1 MSCVSRTVT
10 AGQTRAAANN
20 RSTLMDGLMSLAERL
35 VARRL
40 LSSEELDRVLK
51 LQAEQPSPLTR
62 LVVELGMLSEEDLL
76 PVLREHFDLP
86 VMSLRDL
93 PPVLLPIELPAGI
106 GDFFKLARMVPVAV
120 EGPELIVATA
130 DPLDVSRLHA
140 LELATGLRVK
150 PVLAR
155 EKEIVSRI
163 EALYGASYN
172 ADGAGEP
179 QAHQIEGITDE
190 EDVAHLR
197 DMASEVPV
205 IRLVNQMLVR
215 ALESRASDVHIEPF
229 ENQLKVRYRIDGIL
243 HEVESPP
250 RQLKGAVISRLKIL
264 AQLNIAERRLPQDGR
279 IKTRL
284 AGKDIDLRIA
294 TVPTLY
300 GESVVIRLL
309 ERGQIFTDLETLGF
323 PPGPLARFNE
333 MIRKPHGMILVTG
346 PTGSGKTTTLYG
358 ALQKI
363 NDPGKKIITIEDP
376 VEYQLSGVNQIHV
389 KPQIGLT
396 FANGLR
402 SIVRQDPDVIMVGE
416 IRDAETAE
424 IAVQAAL
431 TGHLVFSTLH
441 TNDAAGAISRLLE
454 MNVQDYLLSS
464 SLLGVLAQRLVR
476 RLCPNCR
483 REVPFVASANMGDA
497 PHLDLGDVPRT
508 VWEAV
513 GCFAC
518 SGTGYLGR
526 VGIYELLPISSEICK
541 VIVQHADAGAIRALA
556 VRQGM
561 RLLREDGWDKV
572 RQGVTTLAEVVRVTR
587 EEA

>member
-1 MSCVSRTVT
+1 
-10 AGQTRAAANN
+10 
-20 RSTLMDGLMSLAERL
+20 MDAQMSLSERL
-35 VARRL
+35 VERRL
-40 LSSEELDRVLK
+40 ISSEELDRVLK
-51 LQAEQPSPLTR
+51 LKEEQQAPLTR
-62 LVVELGMLSEEDLL
+62 LVVELGFLSEEDLL
-76 PVLREHFDLP
+76 PVLRDHFDIP
-86 VMSLRDL
+86 MMSLKDVANT
-93 PPVLLPIELPAGI
+93 PLPIELPPGI
-106 GDFFKLARMVPVAV
+106 GDFFKLARIVPVKIDGRA
-120 EGPELIVATA
+120 LLVATT
-130 DPLDVSRLHA
+130 DPLDLSRLHA
-140 LELATGLRVK
+140 LEIAVGLRVK

-155 EKEIVSRI
+155 EKEIAARI
-163 EALYGASYN
+163 EALYSSNYAANASQE
-172 ADGAGEP
+172 ATAQP
-179 QAHQIEGITDE
+179 IEGIGDE

-205 IRLVNQMLVR
+205 IRMVNQMLVR

-243 HEVESPP
+243 HEIESPP
-250 RQLKGAVISRLKIL
+250 RQLKGAIISRLKIL

-284 AGKDIDLRIA
+284 AGKDVDLRIA

-309 ERGQIFTDLETLGF
+309 ERGQIFTQLDTMGF
-323 PPGPLARFNE
+323 PPAPLAQFNE
-333 MIRKPHGMILVTG
+333 MILKPHGMILVTG

-376 VEYQLSGVNQIHV
+376 VEYQLGGVNQIHV

-441 TNDAAGAISRLLE
+441 TNDAPGAISRLLE
-454 MNVQDYLLSS
+454 MGVQDYLLSS

-476 RLCPNCR
+476 RLCSRCR
-483 REVPFVASANMGDA
+483 KEIPFVGMDGMSPELEFQDGNGFS
-497 PHLDLGDVPRT
+497 T

-513 GCFAC
+513 GCDAC

-526 VGIYELLPISSEICK
+526 VGIFELLPVTSEICK
-541 VIVQHADAGAIRALA
+541 VIVQRADAGVIRNLAIQ
-556 VRQGM
+556 QGM
-561 RLLREDGWDKV
+561 RLLRDDGWDKV
-572 RQGVTTLAEVVRVTR
+572 RQGVTTLAEVLRVTR

>member
-1 MSCVSRTVT
+1 
-10 AGQTRAAANN
+10 
-20 RSTLMDGLMSLAERL
+20 MDTHLSFAEQL
-35 VARRL
+35 IERRL
-40 LSSEELDRVLK
+40 LSSEEMERVIK
-51 LQAEQPSPLTR
+51 LQQEQQAPLIR
-62 LVVELGMLSEEDLL
+62 LLVELGFLSEDDLL
-76 PVLREHFDLP
+76 PALRDHFEIPMISLKDLP
-86 VMSLRDL
+86 VTPLSVEL
-93 PPVLLPIELPAGI
+93 PPTV
-106 GDFFKLARMVPVAV
+106 GDFFKQARMVPVRI
-120 EGPELIVATA
+120 EGRNLVVAIT
-130 DPLDVSRLHA
+130 DPLDLSRLHA
-140 LELATGLRVK
+140 LELAVGFDVK
-150 PVLAR
+150 PVLAK
-155 EKEIVSRI
+155 EKEITARI
-163 EALYGASYN
+163 ETLFGNSYSSEAAASSS
-172 ADGAGEP
+172 AREV
-179 QAHQIEGITDE
+179 EGVVDE

-215 ALESRASDVHIEPF
+215 AMESRASDVHIEPF

-243 HEVESPP
+243 HEVEPPP

-279 IKTRL
+279 IKIRL
-284 AGKDIDLRIA
+284 AGKDVDLRIA

-309 ERGQIFTDLETLGF
+309 ERAQIFTQLETLGF
-323 PPGPLARFNE
+323 PADILEHFNE
-333 MIRKPHGMILVTG
+333 MISKPHGMILVTG

-376 VEYQLSGVNQIHV
+376 VEYQLSGVNQIQV

-454 MNVQDYLLSS
+454 MGVQDYLLSS

-476 RLCPNCR
+476 RLCAACR
-483 REVPFVASANMGDA
+483 KEVPFTGLQGNEPELTLESAAG
-497 PHLDLGDVPRT
+497 PRT

-513 GCFAC
+513 GCNAC
-518 SGTGYLGR
+518 SATGYLGR
-526 VGIYELLPISSEICK
+526 IGIYELLPATSEICK
-541 VIVQHADAGAIRALA
+541 VIVQRADAGMIRGLAIQ
-556 VRQGM
+556 QGM

-572 RQGVTTLAEVVRVTR
+572 RHGVTTVAEVLRVTR

>member
-1 MSCVSRTVT
+1 MN
-10 AGQTRAAANN
+10 AA
-20 RSTLMDGLMSLAERL
+20 TSLSERL
-35 VARRL
+35 VERRL
-40 LSSEELDRVLK
+40 LSNDELDRVIK
-51 LQAEQPSPLTR
+51 LQSEQHAPLTR

-76 PVLREHFDLP
+76 PVLRDHFDIP
-86 VMSLRDL
+86 VMSLRDVPNSTL
-93 PPVLLPIELPAGI
+93 AIELPPGI
-106 GDFFKLARMVPVAV
+106 GDFFKLAHMVPVMID
-120 EGPELIVATA
+120 GGELVVATT

-140 LELATGLRVK
+140 LELAAGLRVK

-155 EKEIVSRI
+155 EKEIAARI
-163 EALYGASYN
+163 EALYSSNYA
-172 ADGAGEP
+172 ADGQEAVAQP
-179 QAHQIEGITDE
+179 IEGIGDE

-284 AGKDIDLRIA
+284 AGKDVDLRIA

-309 ERGQIFTDLETLGF
+309 ERGQIFTELEAMGF
-323 PPGPLARFNE
+323 PAEPLARFNE
-333 MIRKPHGMILVTG
+333 MILKPHGMILVTG

-376 VEYQLSGVNQIHV
+376 VEYQLGGVNQIHV

-454 MNVQDYLLSS
+454 MGVQDYLLSS

-476 RLCPNCR
+476 RLCPSCR
-483 REVPFVASANMGDA
+483 KEVPFADIQAVTDELNVRESSA
-497 PHLDLGDVPRT
+497 LGA

-513 GCFAC
+513 GCNLC

-526 VGIYELLPISSEICK
+526 VGIFELLLVTSEICK
-541 VIVQHADAGAIRALA
+541 VIVQRADAGAIRSLA
-556 VRQGM
+556 VQQGM

-572 RQGVTTLAEVVRVTR
+572 RRGVTTLAEVVRVTR
-587 EEA
+587 EEI

>member
-1 MSCVSRTVT
+1 MDP
-10 AGQTRAAANN
+10 QP
-20 RSTLMDGLMSLAERL
+20 TLSERL
-35 VARRL
+35 IERRL
-40 LSSEELDRVLK
+40 LSGEELDRVLK
-51 LQAEQPSPLTR
+51 LQQEHQAPLSR
-62 LVVELGMLSEEDLL
+62 LVVELGFLSEEDLL
-76 PVLREHFDLP
+76 PVLRDHFALP
-86 VMSLRDL
+86 VMSLKDVAPGPL
-93 PPVLLPIELPAGI
+93 PVELPAGI
-106 GDFFKLARMVPVAV
+106 GDFFRLARMVPVKI
-120 EGPELIVATA
+120 EGHELLVATT
-130 DPLDVSRLHA
+130 DPLDLSRLHA
-140 LELATGLRVK
+140 LELAAGLPVK

-155 EKEIVSRI
+155 EKEIAARI
-163 EALYGASYN
+163 EALYSSNGAE
-172 ADGAGEP
+172 AGEVAAQP
-179 QAHQIEGITDE
+179 LDAIGED

-205 IRLVNQMLVR
+205 IRMVNQMLVR

-229 ENQLKVRYRIDGIL
+229 ENHLKVRYRIDGIL

-250 RQLKGAVISRLKIL
+250 RQLKAAVISRLKIL

-284 AGKDIDLRIA
+284 AGKEIDLRIS

-309 ERGQIFTDLETLGF
+309 ERGQIFTALDTLGF
-323 PPGPLARFNE
+323 PPAVLARFNE
-333 MIRKPHGMILVTG
+333 MIHKPHGMILVTG

-376 VEYQLSGVNQIHV
+376 VEYQLSGVNQIYV
-389 KPQIGLT
+389 KPQIGLS

-431 TGHLVFSTLH
+431 TGHLVLSTLH

-454 MNVQDYLLSS
+454 MGVQDYLLSS

-476 RLCPNCR
+476 RLCPACR
-483 REVPFVASANMGDA
+483 REAPFAALAGATAELELPNGGA
-497 PHLDLGDVPRT
+497 AQT

-513 GCFAC
+513 GCDAC
-518 SGTGYLGR
+518 NHTGYLGR
-526 VGIYELLPISSEICK
+526 IGIFELLPATSDICK
-541 VIVQHADAGAIRALA
+541 IIVQRADAGAIRNLA

-561 RLLREDGWDKV
+561 RLLRDDGWDKV
-572 RQGVTTLAEVVRVTR
+572 RQGVTTLAELLRVTR
-587 EEA
+587 EET

>member
-1 MSCVSRTVT
+1 MESHL
-10 AGQTRAAANN
+10 N
-20 RSTLMDGLMSLAERL
+20 LAERL
-35 VARRL
+35 VERRL
-40 LSSEELDRVLK
+40 LSDDEMERVIK
-51 LQAEQPSPLTR
+51 LQQEQQAPLTR
-62 LVVELGMLSEEDLL
+62 LIVELGFLSEDDLL
-76 PVLREHFDLP
+76 PVLHDHFDIPL
-86 VMSLRDL
+86 VSMKDL
-93 PPVLLPIELPAGI
+93 PATPLPIEFPAGVVE
-106 GDFFKLARMVPVAV
+106 FFKLARMVPLGLEGRELRVAV
-120 EGPELIVATA
+120 A
-130 DPLDVSRLHA
+130 DPMELSRLQA
-140 LELATGLRVK
+140 LELAVGLHVR
-150 PVLAR
+150 PVLAK
-155 EKEIVSRI
+155 EKEIAARI
-163 EALYGASYN
+163 EALFGSGYSQETG
-172 ADGAGEP
+172 
-179 QAHQIEGITDE
+179 QAAVAREIEGGIDE

-243 HEVESPP
+243 HEVEPPP
-250 RQLKGAVISRLKIL
+250 RQLRAAVISRLKIL

-279 IKTRL
+279 IKIRL
-284 AGKDIDLRIA
+284 AGKDVDLRIA
-294 TVPTLY
+294 TIPTLY

-309 ERGQIFTDLETLGF
+309 ERGQIFTELETLGF
-323 PPGPLARFNE
+323 PSAILQQFNDMIAR
-333 MIRKPHGMILVTG
+333 PHGMILVTG

-376 VEYQLSGVNQIHV
+376 VEYQLSGVNQIQV

-416 IRDAETAE
+416 IRDFETAE

-454 MNVQDYLLSS
+454 MGVQDYLLSS

-476 RLCPNCR
+476 RLCVQCR
-483 REVPFVASANMGDA
+483 KEMPFTAVSGDEPELKTVNGSVPQM
-497 PHLDLGDVPRT
+497 

-513 GCFAC
+513 GCEAC
-518 SGTGYLGR
+518 SGTGYFGR
-526 VGIYELLPISSEICK
+526 VGIFELLPVNAEITK
-541 VIVQHADAGAIRALA
+541 IMVQRADAGSIRTAA
-556 VRQGM
+556 VHQGM
-561 RLLREDGWDKV
+561 KLLREDGWDKV
-572 RQGVTTLAEVVRVTR
+572 RHGVTTLAEVLRVTR
-587 EEA
+587 EEV

>member
-1 MSCVSRTVT
+1 
-10 AGQTRAAANN
+10 
-20 RSTLMDGLMSLAERL
+20 MDAQMSLSERL
-35 VARRL
+35 VERRL
-40 LSSEELDRVLK
+40 ISSEELDRVLK
-51 LQAEQPSPLTR
+51 LKEEQQAPLTR
-62 LVVELGMLSEEDLL
+62 LVVELGFLSEEDLL
-76 PVLREHFDLP
+76 PVLRDHFDIP
-86 VMSLRDL
+86 MMSLKDVANT
-93 PPVLLPIELPAGI
+93 PLPIELPPGI
-106 GDFFKLARMVPVAV
+106 GDFFKLARIVPVKIDGRA
-120 EGPELIVATA
+120 LLVATT
-130 DPLDVSRLHA
+130 DPLDLSRLHA
-140 LELATGLRVK
+140 LEIAVGLRVK

-155 EKEIVSRI
+155 EKEIAARI
-163 EALYGASYN
+163 EALYSSNYAANASQE
-172 ADGAGEP
+172 ATAQP
-179 QAHQIEGITDE
+179 IEGIGDE

-205 IRLVNQMLVR
+205 IRMVNQMLVR

-243 HEVESPP
+243 HEIESPP
-250 RQLKGAVISRLKIL
+250 RQLKGAIISRLKIL

-284 AGKDIDLRIA
+284 AGKDVDLRIA

-309 ERGQIFTDLETLGF
+309 ERGQIFTQLDTMGF
-323 PPGPLARFNE
+323 PPAPLAQFNE
-333 MIRKPHGMILVTG
+333 MILKPHGMILVTG

-376 VEYQLSGVNQIHV
+376 VEYQLGGVNQIHV

-441 TNDAAGAISRLLE
+441 TNDAPGAISRLLE
-454 MNVQDYLLSS
+454 MGVQDYLLSS

-476 RLCPNCR
+476 RLCSRCR
-483 REVPFVASANMGDA
+483 KEIPFVGVDGMS
-497 PHLDLGDVPRT
+497 PELGFQDGNGFST

-513 GCFAC
+513 GCDAC

-526 VGIYELLPISSEICK
+526 VGIFELLPVTSEICK
-541 VIVQHADAGAIRALA
+541 VIVQRADAGVIRNLAIQ
-556 VRQGM
+556 QGM
-561 RLLREDGWDKV
+561 RLLRDDGWDKV
-572 RQGVTTLAEVVRVTR
+572 RQGVTTLAEVLRVTR

>member
-1 MSCVSRTVT
+1 
-10 AGQTRAAANN
+10 
-20 RSTLMDGLMSLAERL
+20 MDAQLSLSERL
-35 VARRL
+35 VERRL
-40 LSSEELDRVLK
+40 ISGEELDRVIK
-51 LQAEQPSPLTR
+51 LQQEQQAPLSR
-62 LVVELGMLSEEDLL
+62 LVVELGFLSEEDLL
-76 PVLREHFDLP
+76 PVLRDHFDIPL
-86 VMSLRDL
+86 MSLKEI
-93 PPVLLPIELPAGI
+93 PVVPLPIEFPAGI
-106 GDFFKLARMVPVAV
+106 GDFFKLARMVPVKV
-120 EGPELIVATA
+120 DGRDLLVATA
-130 DPLDVSRLHA
+130 DPLDLSRLHA
-140 LELATGLRVK
+140 LELAVGMSVR

-155 EKEIVSRI
+155 EKEISARI
-163 EALYGASYN
+163 EALYSSGYA
-172 ADGAGEP
+172 ADDNPTAP
-179 QAHQIEGITDE
+179 QQMDGLGDD

-205 IRLVNQMLVR
+205 IRMVNQMLVR

-250 RQLKGAVISRLKIL
+250 RQLKAAVISRLKIL

-284 AGKDIDLRIA
+284 AGKDVDLRIA

-309 ERGQIFTDLETLGF
+309 ERGQIFTELDTLGF
-323 PPGPLARFNE
+323 PPTLLARFNE
-333 MIRKPHGMILVTG
+333 MISKPHGMLLVTG

-376 VEYQLSGVNQIHV
+376 VEYQLSGVNQIYV

-431 TGHLVFSTLH
+431 TGHMVLSTLH

-454 MNVQDYLLSS
+454 MGVQDYLLSS

-476 RLCPNCR
+476 RLCPACR
-483 REVPFVASANMGDA
+483 REVAFAGLDVAAAELELQSNSN
-497 PHLDLGDVPRT
+497 VQT
-508 VWEAV
+508 VWEAT
-513 GCFAC
+513 GCDAC
-518 SGTGYLGR
+518 NQTGYLGR
-526 VGIYELLPISSEICK
+526 VGIFEFLPVTSEICK
-541 VIVQHADAGAIRALA
+541 VIVQRADAGTIRSLA

-561 RLLREDGWDKV
+561 RLLRDDGWEKV
-572 RQGVTTLAEVVRVTR
+572 RQGITTLAELLRVTR

>member
-1 MSCVSRTVT
+1 LNLTE
-10 AGQTRAAANN
+10 Q
-20 RSTLMDGLMSLAERL
+20 LIE
-35 VARRL
+35 RRL
-40 LSSEELDRVLK
+40 LSSDEMDRVMK
-51 LQAEQPSPLTR
+51 LQQEQQAPLIR
-62 LVVELGMLSEEDLL
+62 LLVELGFISEDDLL
-76 PVLREHFDLP
+76 PVLRDHFDIP
-86 VMSLRDL
+86 MISLRDVPVTPL
-93 PPVLLPIELPAGI
+93 PVELAATV
-106 GDFFKLARMVPVAV
+106 GDFFKQARMVPVRI
-120 EGPELIVATA
+120 EGKNLVVAIT
-130 DPLDVSRLHA
+130 DPLDISRLHA
-140 LELATGLRVK
+140 LELAAGFDIK
-150 PVLAR
+150 PVLAK
-155 EKEIVSRI
+155 EKEITARI
-163 EALYGASYN
+163 ESLFGNSYSADAAGAS
-172 ADGAGEP
+172 GARE
-179 QAHQIEGITDE
+179 IEGAVDE

-229 ENQLKVRYRIDGIL
+229 ENQLKIRYRIDGIL
-243 HEVESPP
+243 HEIEPPP
-250 RQLKGAVISRLKIL
+250 RQLKAAVISRLKIL

-279 IKTRL
+279 IKIRL
-284 AGKDIDLRIA
+284 GGKDVDLRIA
-294 TVPTLY
+294 TIPTLY

-309 ERGQIFTDLETLGF
+309 ERAQIFTELNALGF
-323 PPGPLARFNE
+323 PADILQEFNE
-333 MIRKPHGMILVTG
+333 MIGKPHGMILVTG

-376 VEYQLSGVNQIHV
+376 VEYQLGGVNQIQV

-454 MNVQDYLLSS
+454 MGVQDYLLSS

-476 RLCPNCR
+476 RLCAACR
-483 REVPFVASANMGDA
+483 KEVPFAGFDENEPELMAQSGER
-497 PHLDLGDVPRT
+497 PRT

-513 GCFAC
+513 GCDEC
-518 SGTGYLGR
+518 SGTGYRGR
-526 VGIYELLPISSEICK
+526 VGILELLPVTSEICK
-541 VIVQHADAGAIRALA
+541 VIVQRADAGMIRNLA
-556 VRQGM
+556 VQQGM

-572 RQGVTTLAEVVRVTR
+572 RQGITTVAEVLRVSR

>member
-1 MSCVSRTVT
+1 
-10 AGQTRAAANN
+10 
-20 RSTLMDGLMSLAERL
+20 MDAQISLSERL
-35 VARRL
+35 VERRL
-40 LSSEELDRVLK
+40 ISSDELERVLK
-51 LQAEQPSPLTR
+51 LKEEQQAPLTR
-62 LVVELGMLSEEDLL
+62 LVVELGFLSEEDLL
-76 PVLREHFDLP
+76 PVLRDHFDIP
-86 VMSLRDL
+86 MMSLKDVANTPLPIDL
-93 PPVLLPIELPAGI
+93 PPGI
-106 GDFFKLARMVPVAV
+106 GDFFKLARMVPVKIDGRA
-120 EGPELIVATA
+120 LLVATT
-130 DPLDVSRLHA
+130 DPLDLSRLHA
-140 LELATGLRVK
+140 LELAVGLRVK

-155 EKEIVSRI
+155 EKEIAARI
-163 EALYGASYN
+163 EALYSSNYAANGNQEAM
-172 ADGAGEP
+172 AEP
-179 QAHQIEGITDE
+179 IGDE

-243 HEVESPP
+243 HEIESPP
-250 RQLKGAVISRLKIL
+250 RQLKAAIISRLKIL

-284 AGKDIDLRIA
+284 AGKDVDLRIA

-309 ERGQIFTDLETLGF
+309 ERGQIFTQLDTMGF
-323 PPGPLARFNE
+323 PPVPLARFNE
-333 MIRKPHGMILVTG
+333 MILKPHGMILVTG

-376 VEYQLSGVNQIHV
+376 VEYQLGGVNQIHV

-454 MNVQDYLLSS
+454 MGVQDYLLSS

-476 RLCPNCR
+476 RLCPSCR
-483 REVPFVASANMGDA
+483 KEVPFAGLEGMPAELEFQNGNAFS
-497 PHLDLGDVPRT
+497 T

-513 GCFAC
+513 GCAAC

-526 VGIYELLPISSEICK
+526 VGIFELLPVTSEICK
-541 VIVQHADAGAIRALA
+541 VIVQRADAGVIRNLAIQ
-556 VRQGM
+556 QGM
-561 RLLREDGWDKV
+561 RLLRDDGWDKV
-572 RQGVTTLAEVVRVTR
+572 SQGVTTLAEVLRVTR

>member
-1 MSCVSRTVT
+1 
-10 AGQTRAAANN
+10 
-20 RSTLMDGLMSLAERL
+20 MDTSISLSERL
-35 VARRL
+35 VERRL
-40 LSSEELDRVLK
+40 LSTDELERVIK
-51 LQAEQPSPLTR
+51 LQTEQQSPLTR
-62 LVVELGMLSEEDLL
+62 LIVELGLLSEEDLL
-76 PVLREHFDLP
+76 PVLRDHFDIP
-86 VMSLRDL
+86 VLSLRDI
-93 PPVLLPIELPAGI
+93 PNVTLPIELPSGI
-106 GDFFKLARMVPVAV
+106 GEFFKLARMVPVKLDGA
-120 EGPELIVATA
+120 ELVVATT
-130 DPLDVSRLHA
+130 DPLDISRLHA
-140 LELATGLRVK
+140 VELAAGLRVK

-155 EKEIVSRI
+155 EKEIAARI
-163 EALYGASYN
+163 EALYSSGYAQ
-172 ADGAGEP
+172 DGNQEAV
-179 QAHQIEGITDE
+179 AHQIEGIGDE

-250 RQLKGAVISRLKIL
+250 RQLKAAVISRLKIL

-284 AGKDIDLRIA
+284 AGKDVDLRIA

-309 ERGQIFTDLETLGF
+309 ERGQIFTQLDTLGF
-323 PPGPLARFNE
+323 PAGLLNQFNE
-333 MIRKPHGMILVTG
+333 MILKPHGMMLVTG
-346 PTGSGKTTTLYG
+346 PTGSGKTTTLYA

-376 VEYQLSGVNQIHV
+376 VEYQLGGVNQIHV

-454 MNVQDYLLSS
+454 MGVQDYLLSS

-476 RLCPNCR
+476 RLCPSCR
-483 REVPFVASANMGDA
+483 KEIPFADMDGLAA
-497 PHLDLGDVPRT
+497 ELDLTDNPLRT
-508 VWEAV
+508 VWEAA
-513 GCFAC
+513 GCDAC

-526 VGIYELLPISSEICK
+526 VGIFEFLPVTAEICK
-541 VIVQHADAGAIRALA
+541 VVVQRADAGAIRSLA
-556 VRQGM
+556 VQLGM
-561 RLLREDGWDKV
+561 RLLRDDGWDKV
-572 RQGVTTLAEVVRVTR
+572 RQGVTTLAEVLRVTR
-587 EEA
+587 EET

>member
-1 MSCVSRTVT
+1 VEPY
-10 AGQTRAAANN
+10 
-20 RSTLMDGLMSLAERL
+20 STLAERL
-35 VARRL
+35 VEQKL
-40 LSSEELDRVLK
+40 LSDEEMERVTK
-51 LQAEQPSPLTR
+51 LRDEQQAPLTR
-62 LVVELGMLSEEDLL
+62 LIVELGFLSEDDLL
-76 PVLREHFDLP
+76 PVLQDHFALPLVSLKDQLAAPLP
-86 VMSLRDL
+86 VEFDPGIAEFLRM
-93 PPVLLPIELPAGI
+93 
-106 GDFFKLARMVPVAV
+106 ARMVPVKL
-120 EGPELIVATA
+120 EGRDLLVAIT
-130 DPLDVSRLHA
+130 DPLDMSRLHA
-140 LELATGLRVK
+140 LEVAAGIRVK
-150 PVLAR
+150 PVLAK
-155 EKEIVSRI
+155 EKEITARI
-163 EALYGASYN
+163 EALFGNGASG
-172 ADGAGEP
+172 DSSQTSGARE
-179 QAHQIEGITDE
+179 IEGAVDE

-243 HEVESPP
+243 QEVEAPP
-250 RQLKGAVISRLKIL
+250 RQLKAAVISRLKIL

-279 IKTRL
+279 IKIRL
-284 AGKDIDLRIA
+284 AGKDVDLRIS
-294 TVPTLY
+294 TVPTMY

-309 ERGQIFTDLETLGF
+309 ERAQIFTQLNALGF
-323 PPGPLARFNE
+323 PPGVLEHFNE
-333 MIRKPHGMILVTG
+333 MISKPHGMILVTG

-376 VEYQLSGVNQIHV
+376 VEYQLSGVNQIQV

-402 SIVRQDPDVIMVGE
+402 SIVRQDPDIIMVGE

-454 MNVQDYLLSS
+454 MGVQDYLLAS

-483 REVPFVASANMGDA
+483 REIPFAG
-497 PHLDLGDVPRT
+497 LDGQDPVWGHNGEAPRT

-513 GCFAC
+513 GCEAC
-518 SGTGYLGR
+518 SMTGYLGR
-526 VGIYELLPISSEICK
+526 VGIFELLPATSEMCK
-541 VIVQHADAGAIRALA
+541 IILQRADAGSIRNLA
-556 VRQGM
+556 VQLGM
-561 RLLREDGWDKV
+561 RLLRDDGWEKV
-572 RQGVTTLAEVVRVTR
+572 RQGVTTLAEVLRVTR
-587 EEA
+587 EEI

>member
-1 MSCVSRTVT
+1 MEP
-10 AGQTRAAANN
+10 QT
-20 RSTLMDGLMSLAERL
+20 TFAERL
-35 VARRL
+35 IERQL
-40 LSSEELDRVLK
+40 ISGEEIERVKK
-51 LQAEQPSPLTR
+51 LQDEQQAPLTR
-62 LVVELGMLSEEDLL
+62 LIVELGFLSEEDLL
-76 PVLREHFDLP
+76 PVLRDHFDLP
-86 VMSLRDL
+86 VMSLRDV
-93 PPVLLPIELPAGI
+93 PNTPLPIQLPSNV
-106 GDFFKLARMVPVAV
+106 GDFFRLARFVPVKL
-120 EGPELIVATA
+120 EGRDLIVATT
-130 DPLDVSRLHA
+130 DPLDLSRLHA
-140 LELATGLRVK
+140 LELAAGMRVK

-155 EKEIVSRI
+155 EKEIAARI
-163 EALYGASYN
+163 EAVYGSNYS
-172 ADGAGEP
+172 ADGAQEAMAQP
-179 QAHQIEGITDE
+179 LEGIGED

-205 IRLVNQMLVR
+205 IRLVNQMLIR

-250 RQLKGAVISRLKIL
+250 RQLKAAVISRLKIL

-284 AGKDIDLRIA
+284 AGKDVDLRIA

-309 ERGQIFTDLETLGF
+309 ERGQIFTDLDTLGF
-323 PPGPLARFNE
+323 PPVLLTLFNE

-454 MNVQDYLLSS
+454 MGVQDYLLSS

-476 RLCPNCR
+476 RLCPKCR
-483 REVPFVASANMGDA
+483 KEVPFTGLDGMPPELEFANGDA
-497 PHLDLGDVPRT
+497 LRT

-513 GCFAC
+513 GCDAC

-526 VGIYELLPISSEICK
+526 VGIYELLPVTSEICK
-541 VIVQHADAGAIRALA
+541 VIVQRADAGVIRNLA
-556 VRQGM
+556 VQQGM
-561 RLLREDGWDKV
+561 RLLREDGWEKV
-572 RQGVTTLAEVVRVTR
+572 RQGVTTLAEVLRVTR
-587 EEA
+587 EES

>member
-1 MSCVSRTVT
+1 
-10 AGQTRAAANN
+10 
-20 RSTLMDGLMSLAERL
+20 MDAQLSLSERL
-35 VARRL
+35 VERRL
-40 LSSEELDRVLK
+40 ISGEELDRVIK
-51 LQAEQPSPLTR
+51 LQQEQQAPLSR
-62 LVVELGMLSEEDLL
+62 LVVELGFLSEEDLL
-76 PVLREHFDLP
+76 PVLRDHFDIPL
-86 VMSLRDL
+86 MSLKEI
-93 PPVLLPIELPAGI
+93 PVAPLPIELPPGI
-106 GDFFKLARMVPVAV
+106 GDFFKLARMVPVKV
-120 EGPELIVATA
+120 DGRDLVVATT
-130 DPLDVSRLHA
+130 DPLDLSRLHA
-140 LELATGLRVK
+140 LELAVGMSVR

-155 EKEIVSRI
+155 EKEISARI
-163 EALYGASYN
+163 DALYSSGYV
-172 ADGAGEP
+172 ADGNPTAG
-179 QAHQIEGITDE
+179 QQMDGIGDD

-205 IRLVNQMLVR
+205 IRMVNQMLVR

-250 RQLKGAVISRLKIL
+250 RQLKAAVISRLKIL

-284 AGKDIDLRIA
+284 AGKDVDLRIA

-309 ERGQIFTDLETLGF
+309 ERGQIFTELDTLGF
-323 PPGPLARFNE
+323 PPTLLAKFNE
-333 MIRKPHGMILVTG
+333 MISKPHGMLLVTG

-376 VEYQLSGVNQIHV
+376 VEYQLSGVNQIYV

-431 TGHLVFSTLH
+431 TGHLVLSTLH

-454 MNVQDYLLSS
+454 MGVQDYLLSS

-476 RLCPNCR
+476 RLCPACR
-483 REVPFVASANMGDA
+483 REVAFAGLDVAAAELELQSANN
-497 PHLDLGDVPRT
+497 VQT
-508 VWEAV
+508 VWEAT
-513 GCFAC
+513 GCDAC
-518 SGTGYLGR
+518 NQTGYLGR
-526 VGIYELLPISSEICK
+526 VGIFELLPVTSEICK
-541 VIVQHADAGAIRALA
+541 VIVQRADAGTIRNLA

-561 RLLREDGWDKV
+561 RLLRDDGWEKV
-572 RQGVTTLAEVVRVTR
+572 RQGITTLAELLRVTR

>member
-1 MSCVSRTVT
+1 
-10 AGQTRAAANN
+10 
-20 RSTLMDGLMSLAERL
+20 MDAQLSLSDRL
-35 VARRL
+35 VQRRL
-40 LSSEELDRVLK
+40 ISNDELERVMKLKEEQ
-51 LQAEQPSPLTR
+51 QAPLTR
-62 LVVELGMLSEEDLL
+62 LVVELGFLSEEDLL
-76 PVLREHFDLP
+76 PVLRDHFDIP
-86 VMSLRDL
+86 MISLKDVANT
-93 PPVLLPIELPAGI
+93 PLPIELPPGI
-106 GDFFKLARMVPVAV
+106 GDFFKLARMVPIQID
-120 EGPELIVATA
+120 GRELLVATT
-130 DPLDVSRLHA
+130 DPLDLSRLHA
-140 LELATGLRVK
+140 LELAVGLRVK

-155 EKEIVSRI
+155 EKEIAARI
-163 EALYGASYN
+163 EAMYSSTYAVSGNPEAT
-172 ADGAGEP
+172 AQP
-179 QAHQIEGITDE
+179 IEGIGDE

-205 IRLVNQMLVR
+205 IRMVNQMLVR

-229 ENQLKVRYRIDGIL
+229 ENQLKIRYRIDGIL
-243 HEVESPP
+243 HEIESPP
-250 RQLKGAVISRLKIL
+250 RQLKAAIISRLKIL

-284 AGKDIDLRIA
+284 AGKDVDLRIA

-309 ERGQIFTDLETLGF
+309 ERGQIFTQLDTLGF
-323 PPGPLARFNE
+323 PALPLARFNE
-333 MIRKPHGMILVTG
+333 MILKPHGMILVTG

-454 MNVQDYLLSS
+454 MGVQDYLLSS

-476 RLCPNCR
+476 RLCPSCR
-483 REVPFVASANMGDA
+483 KEVPFAG
-497 PHLDLGDVPRT
+497 LDGMPAELEFQNGNGLST
-508 VWEAV
+508 VWDAV
-513 GCFAC
+513 GCAAC

-526 VGIYELLPISSEICK
+526 VGIFELLPVTSEICK
-541 VIVQHADAGAIRALA
+541 VIIKRADAGAIRNLA
-556 VRQGM
+556 IQQGM
-561 RLLREDGWDKV
+561 RLLRDDGWDKV
-572 RQGVTTLAEVVRVTR
+572 RQGMTTLAEVLRVTR

>member
-1 MSCVSRTVT
+1 MDTQVSFSELLI
-10 AGQTRAAANN
+10 Q
-20 RSTLMDGLMSLAERL
+20 
-35 VARRL
+35 RRL
-40 LSSEELDRVLK
+40 ITSDELERVLK
-51 LQAEQPSPLTR
+51 FKEEQQAPLTR
-62 LVVELGMLSEEDLL
+62 LVVELGFLSEEDLL
-76 PVLREHFDLP
+76 PVLREHFDIP
-86 VMSLRDL
+86 VMSLRDV
-93 PPVLLPIELPAGI
+93 PNTPLPIELPAGI
-106 GDFFKLARMVPVAV
+106 GDFFRLARMVPVKMDGA
-120 EGPELIVATA
+120 ELLVATT
-130 DPLDVSRLHA
+130 DPLDLSRLHA
-140 LELATGLRVK
+140 LQLAVGVRVK

-155 EKEIVSRI
+155 AKEIAERI
-163 EALYGASYN
+163 EALYSNGNHTDGA
-172 ADGAGEP
+172 ADGSA
-179 QAHQIEGITDE
+179 QSIEGIGDD

-229 ENQLKVRYRIDGIL
+229 ENQLKIRYRIDGIL
-243 HEVESPP
+243 HEIESPP
-250 RQLKGAVISRLKIL
+250 RQLKAAIISRLKIL

-284 AGKDIDLRIA
+284 AGKDVDLRIA

-309 ERGQIFTDLETLGF
+309 ERGQIFTQLDTLGF
-323 PPGPLARFNE
+323 PPALSARFDE
-333 MIRKPHGMILVTG
+333 MILKPHGMILVTG

-376 VEYQLSGVNQIHV
+376 VEYQLAGVNQIHV

-454 MNVQDYLLSS
+454 MGVQDYLLSS

-476 RLCPNCR
+476 RLCPSCR
-483 REVPFVASANMGDA
+483 REIPFAGADA
-497 PHLDLGDVPRT
+497 TAADFDFKNGNAPST

-513 GCFAC
+513 GCETC

-526 VGIYELLPISSEICK
+526 VGIFELLPVTSEICK
-541 VIVQHADAGAIRALA
+541 VIVQRADAGVIRNLA
-556 VRQGM
+556 VQQGM
-561 RLLREDGWDKV
+561 RLLRDDGWEKV
-572 RQGVTTLAEVVRVTR
+572 SKGVTTLAEVLRVTR